1 MRCAEALR
9 VQAYFDGELD
19 AADALRVEEHLA
31 SCPECAS
38 AIEEL
43 DRNRSELRNAA
54 YYRAPAALRTAV
66 TAAIAE
72 ASGPPASRRVLI
84 PRTRAFWSGAG
95 AGAFA
100 SALAAA
106 LALFLMVPSPSSEV
120 ETELTGAH
128 VRSLMAGHLID
139 VESSDQH
146 TVKPWFAGHA
156 DVSPPTPDFPK
167 EDYRLIGGRA
177 DYIDGRRAAVVVY
190 RHGKHIINV
199 FSWTQHGGAVP
210 SDVTRNGYHMAFWR
224 SSNLVFCAVSDTQ
237 LSELDRF
244 VSLMKVSALQESR
257 E

>member
-1 MRCAEALR
+1 MACAEAFR

-19 AADALRVEEHLA
+19 AAEALRVEEHMQH
-31 SCPECAS
+31 CPECVS

-43 DRNRSELRNAA
+43 DRSRFALRDAT
-54 YYRAPAALRTAV
+54 YHRAPAALRMAV
-66 TAAIAE
+66 TAAITSEGA
-72 ASGPPASRRVLI
+72 PRPSRRFGI
-84 PRTRAFWSGAG
+84 PRTNEFWSGAG
-95 AGAFA
+95 AGATA

-106 LALFLMVPSPSSEV
+106 FAMFLLLPSPSSELAS
-120 ETELTGAH
+120 ELTGAH
-128 VRSLMAGHLID
+128 LRSLMAGHLID

-156 DVSPPTPDFPK
+156 DVSPPTPDFPE

-199 FSWTQHGGAVP
+199 FSWNQQGGSIP

-224 SSNLVFCAVSDTQ
+224 SGDLVFCAVSDTQ
-237 LSELDRF
+237 LMELDRL
-244 VSLMKVSALQESR
+244 VSLMKDAAAR
-257 E
+257 EARE

>member
-1 MRCAEALR
+1 MACAEALR

-19 AADALRVEEHLA
+19 AADALRVEEHLRH
-31 SCPECAS
+31 CPECES

-43 DRNRSELRNAA
+43 DRDRAALRNAT
-54 YYRAPAALRTAV
+54 YHRAPAALRAAV
-66 TAAIAE
+66 TAAIAAE
-72 ASGPPASRRVLI
+72 AGPRMSRPSLI
-84 PRTRAFWSGAG
+84 PRTRAFWAG
-95 AGAFA
+95 AGTGAIA

-106 LALFLMVPSPSSEV
+106 LAMFLVLPSPADELAS
-120 ETELTGAH
+120 ELTGAH

-139 VESSDQH
+139 VQSSDQH

-199 FSWTQHGGAVP
+199 FSWSQNGGMP
-210 SDVTRNGYHMAFWR
+210 SDVTRNGYHMMFWR
-224 SSNLVFCAVSDTQ
+224 SGDLVFCAVSDTQ
-237 LSELDRF
+237 SSELDRF
-244 VSLMKVSALQESR
+244 VSLMKDASLRESG